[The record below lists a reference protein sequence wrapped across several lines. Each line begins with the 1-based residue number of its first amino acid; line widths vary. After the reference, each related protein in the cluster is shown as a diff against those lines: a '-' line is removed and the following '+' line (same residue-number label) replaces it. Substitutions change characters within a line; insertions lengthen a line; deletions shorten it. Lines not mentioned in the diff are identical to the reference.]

1 MNKLVLSEYLY
12 ESLKKESFMKYAD
25 RLDRLG
31 TETAFAVAATAA
43 EWVAKGNEVFPFHL
57 GDLNLATPENISSA
71 MQRAVS
77 EGKTGYC
84 PNAGIAPLRA
94 ALAQS
99 LGRQRNVSFT
109 PENIAVQPGGK
120 PVIGK
125 FLRSVMNPGDEVLY
139 PNPGFPIYESQ
150 IEFNDGVAVAYRYT
164 DTPNGFQID
173 LDYLESKITPQTKA
187 LIINDQQNP
196 LAAEMTDA
204 ERQALADLANS
215 YNLWVL
221 SDEAYFDIRYDGE
234 SKSIV
239 SLSGMQDRT
248 VILYTF
254 SKKFAMTGW
263 RLGAAIGPKE
273 IVDRISRLNTNEESC
288 TAQFV
293 QWAGVEAIN
302 GDQSG
307 AHELIR
313 VLRTRRDATIAGIQA
328 ISGMR
333 VHTPNSAFYVFPE
346 VSETMARTGHDDL
359 AKFASDALHNS
370 GMSFCTRRHFG
381 RPSADEKGNYIRLA
395 YSGIDNSQIDKGLS
409 RLAEWVNSK

>member
-1 MNKLVLSEYLY
+1 MKL
-12 ESLKKESFMKYAD
+12 AD
-25 RLDRLG
+25 RLNRLG

-43 EWVAKGNEVFPFHL
+43 DWVSKGNEVFPFHL
-57 GDLNLATPENISSA
+57 GDLNLATPENISAA
-71 MQRAVS
+71 MQRAVV

-84 PNAGIAPLRA
+84 PNAGIAPLRV
-94 ALAQS
+94 ALAES
-99 LGRQRNVSFT
+99 LGRQRNVTFA

-150 IEFNDGVAVAYRYT
+150 IEFNDGVAVPYRYL
-164 DTPNGFQID
+164 DTENGFQID
-173 LDYLESKITPQTKA
+173 LDYLASKINSKTKA
-187 LIINDQQNP
+187 LILNDQQHP

-204 ERQALADLANS
+204 ERQALADLAIKH
-215 YNLWVL
+215 NLWVL

-239 SLSGMQDRT
+239 SLPGMLERT

-263 RLGAAIGPKE
+263 RLGAAIGPKDL
-273 IVDRISRLNTNEESC
+273 VDRISKLNTNEESC

-293 QWAGVEAIN
+293 QWAGVEAIT

-307 AHELIR
+307 ANELVR
-313 VLRTRRDATIAGIQA
+313 VLKTRRDATIAGIQTV
-328 ISGMR
+328 SGMR

-346 VSETMARTGHDDL
+346 VTATMARTGHDDV
-359 AKFASDALHNS
+359 AKFATDALHNS
-370 GMSFCTRRHFG
+370 GMSFCTRKHFG
-381 RPSADEKGNYIRLA
+381 RPAENETGNYIRLA
-395 YSGIDNSQIDKGLS
+395 YSGINNPQIDKGLA

>member
-1 MNKLVLSEYLY
+1 MKL
-12 ESLKKESFMKYAD
+12 AD
-25 RLDRLG
+25 RLNRLG

-43 EWVAKGNEVFPFHL
+43 DWVSKGNEVFPFHL
-57 GDLNLATPENISSA
+57 GDLNLATPENISAA
-71 MQRAVS
+71 MQRAVI

-94 ALAQS
+94 ALAES
-99 LGRQRNVSFT
+99 LGRQRNVTFL

-150 IEFNDGVAVAYRYT
+150 IEFNDGVAVPYRYL
-164 DTPNGFQID
+164 DTENGFQID
-173 LDYLESKITPQTKA
+173 LDYLASKITSKTKA
-187 LIINDQQNP
+187 LILNDQQNP
-196 LAAEMTDA
+196 LAAEMTDT
-204 ERQALADLANS
+204 ERQALADLAIKH
-215 YNLWVL
+215 NLWVL
-221 SDEAYFDIRYDGE
+221 SDEAYYDIRYAGE

-239 SLSGMQDRT
+239 SLPGMLERT

-263 RLGAAIGPKE
+263 RLGAAIGPKDL
-273 IVDRISRLNTNEESC
+273 VDRISKLNTNEESC

-293 QWAGVEAIN
+293 QWAGVEAIT

-307 AHELIR
+307 ANELVR
-313 VLRTRRDATIAGIQA
+313 VLKTRRDATIAGIQTVT
-328 ISGMR
+328 GMR

-346 VSETMARTGHDDL
+346 VTQTMARTGHDDV
-359 AKFASDALHNS
+359 AKFAADALHNS
-370 GMSFCTRRHFG
+370 GMSFCTRKHFG
-381 RPSADEKGNYIRLA
+381 RPADNEKGNYIRLA
-395 YSGIDNSQIDKGLS
+395 YSGINNPQIDKGLS

>member
-1 MNKLVLSEYLY
+1 VFNVYKYCLKNFGGFVKL
-12 ESLKKESFMKYAD
+12 AD
-25 RLDRLG
+25 RLGRLG

-43 EWVAKGNEVFPFHL
+43 DWVSKGNEVFPFHL
-57 GDLNLATPENISSA
+57 GDLNLATPENISTA
-71 MQRAVS
+71 MQRAVV

-84 PNAGIAPLRA
+84 PNAGIAPLRL
-94 ALAQS
+94 ALADS
-99 LGRQRNVSFT
+99 LGRQRNVSFA

-150 IEFNDGVAVAYRYT
+150 IEFNDGVAVPYRYL
-164 DTPNGFQID
+164 DTENGFQID
-173 LDYLESKITPQTKA
+173 LDYLTSKINSKTKA
-187 LIINDQQNP
+187 LILNDQQNP
-196 LAAEMTDA
+196 LAAEMTDS
-204 ERQALADLANS
+204 ERQALADLAIKH
-215 YNLWVL
+215 NLWVL
-221 SDEAYFDIRYDGE
+221 SDEAYFDIRYAGE

-239 SLSGMQDRT
+239 SLPGMLERT

-263 RLGAAIGPKE
+263 RLGAAIGPKDL
-273 IVDRISRLNTNEESC
+273 VDRISKLNTNEESC

-293 QWAGVEAIN
+293 QWAGVEAIT

-307 AHELIR
+307 ANELVR
-313 VLRTRRDATIAGIQA
+313 VLKTRRDATIAGIQTV
-328 ISGMR
+328 SGMR

-346 VSETMARTGHDDL
+346 VTETMARTGHDDV
-359 AKFASDALHNS
+359 AKFATDALHNS
-370 GMSFCTRRHFG
+370 GMSFCTRKHFG
-381 RPSADEKGNYIRLA
+381 RPAENETGNYIRLA
-395 YSGIDNSQIDKGLS
+395 YSGINNPQIDKGLA

>member
-1 MNKLVLSEYLY
+1 MKL
-12 ESLKKESFMKYAD
+12 AD
-25 RLDRLG
+25 RLNRLG

-43 EWVAKGNEVFPFHL
+43 DWVSKGNEVFPFHL
-57 GDLNLATPENISSA
+57 GDLNLSTPENISAA
-71 MQRAVS
+71 MQRAVV

-94 ALAQS
+94 ALAES
-99 LGRQRNVSFT
+99 LGLQRNVTFL
-109 PENIAVQPGGK
+109 PENVAVQPGGK

-150 IEFNDGVAVAYRYT
+150 IEFNDGVAVPYRYL
-164 DTPNGFQID
+164 DTENGFQID
-173 LDYLESKITPQTKA
+173 LDYLASKINSKTKA
-187 LIINDQQNP
+187 LILNDQQNP

-204 ERQALADLANS
+204 ERQALADLAIKH
-215 YNLWVL
+215 NLWVL
-221 SDEAYFDIRYDGE
+221 SDEAYFDIRYAGE

-239 SLSGMQDRT
+239 SLPGMLERT

-263 RLGAAIGPKE
+263 RLGAAIGPRDL
-273 IVDRISRLNTNEESC
+273 VDRISKLNTNEESC

-293 QWAGVEAIN
+293 QWAGVEAIT

-307 AHELIR
+307 AKELVR
-313 VLRTRRDATIAGIQA
+313 VLKTRRDATIAGIQTVT
-328 ISGMR
+328 GMR

-346 VSETMARTGHDDL
+346 VTQTMARTGHDDV
-359 AKFASDALHNS
+359 AKFATDALHNS
-370 GMSFCTRRHFG
+370 GMSFCTRKHFG
-381 RPSADEKGNYIRLA
+381 RPADNEKGNYIRLA
-395 YSGIDNSQIDKGLS
+395 YSGINNPQIDKGLA

>member
-1 MNKLVLSEYLY
+1 MKL
-12 ESLKKESFMKYAD
+12 AD
-25 RLDRLG
+25 RLNRLG

-43 EWVAKGNEVFPFHL
+43 DWVSEGNEVFPFHL
-57 GDLNLATPENISSA
+57 GDLNLATPENISAA
-71 MQRAVS
+71 MQRAVV

-94 ALAQS
+94 ALAES
-99 LGRQRNVSFT
+99 LGQQRNVSFL

-150 IEFNDGVAVAYRYT
+150 IEFNDGVAVPYRYL
-164 DTPNGFQID
+164 DTENGFQID
-173 LDYLESKITPQTKA
+173 LDYLASKISSKTKA
-187 LIINDQQNP
+187 LILNDQQNP
-196 LAAEMTDA
+196 LAAEMTDT
-204 ERQALADLANS
+204 ERQALADLAMKH
-215 YNLWVL
+215 NLWVL
-221 SDEAYFDIRYDGE
+221 SDEAYFDIRYAGE

-239 SLSGMQDRT
+239 SLPGMLERT

-273 IVDRISRLNTNEESC
+273 LVDRISKLNTNEESC

-293 QWAGVEAIN
+293 QWAGVEAIT

-307 AHELIR
+307 ANELVR
-313 VLRTRRDATIAGIQA
+313 VLKTRRDATIAGIQTVT
-328 ISGMR
+328 GMR

-346 VSETMARTGHDDL
+346 VTQTMARTGHDDV
-359 AKFASDALHNS
+359 AKFAIDALHNS
-370 GMSFCTRRHFG
+370 GMSFCTRKHFG
-381 RPSADEKGNYIRLA
+381 RPADDEKGNYIRLA
-395 YSGIDNSQIDKGLS
+395 YSGINNPQIDKGLS

>member
-1 MNKLVLSEYLY
+1 MKL
-12 ESLKKESFMKYAD
+12 AD

-43 EWVAKGNEVFPFHL
+43 DWVSKGNEVFPFHL
-57 GDLNLATPENISSA
+57 GDLNLATPENISTA
-71 MQRAVS
+71 MQRAVV

-84 PNAGIAPLRA
+84 PNAGIAPLRL
-94 ALAQS
+94 ALADS
-99 LGRQRNVSFT
+99 LGRQRNVSFA

-125 FLRSVMNPGDEVLY
+125 YLRSVMNPGDEILY

-150 IEFNDGVAVAYRYT
+150 IEFNDGVAVPYRYL
-164 DTPNGFQID
+164 DTENGFQID
-173 LDYLESKITPQTKA
+173 LDYLASKINSKTKA
-187 LIINDQQNP
+187 LILNDQQNP
-196 LAAEMTDA
+196 LAAEMTDS
-204 ERQALADLANS
+204 ERQALADLAIKH
-215 YNLWVL
+215 NLWVL
-221 SDEAYFDIRYDGE
+221 SDEAYFDIRYAGE

-239 SLSGMQDRT
+239 SLPGMLERT

-263 RLGAAIGPKE
+263 RLGAAIGPKDL
-273 IVDRISRLNTNEESC
+273 VDRISKLNTNEESC

-293 QWAGVEAIN
+293 QWAGVEAIT

-307 AHELIR
+307 ANELVR
-313 VLRTRRDATIAGIQA
+313 VLKTRRDATIAGIQTV
-328 ISGMR
+328 SGMR

-346 VSETMARTGHDDL
+346 VTETMARTGHDDV
-359 AKFASDALHNS
+359 AKFATDALHNS
-370 GMSFCTRRHFG
+370 GMSFCTRKHFG
-381 RPSADEKGNYIRLA
+381 RPAENETGNYIRLA
-395 YSGIDNSQIDKGLS
+395 YSGINNPQIDKGLA

>member
-1 MNKLVLSEYLY
+1 MKL
-12 ESLKKESFMKYAD
+12 AD
-25 RLDRLG
+25 RLNRLG

-43 EWVAKGNEVFPFHL
+43 DWVSKGNEVFPFHL
-57 GDLNLATPENISSA
+57 GDLNLSTPENISAA
-71 MQRAVS
+71 MQRAVV

-94 ALAQS
+94 ALAES
-99 LGRQRNVSFT
+99 LGLQRNVTFL
-109 PENIAVQPGGK
+109 PENVAVQPGGK

-150 IEFNDGVAVAYRYT
+150 IEFNDGVAVPYRYL
-164 DTPNGFQID
+164 DTENGFQID
-173 LDYLESKITPQTKA
+173 LDYLASKINSKTKA
-187 LIINDQQNP
+187 LILNDQQNP

-204 ERQALADLANS
+204 ERQALADLAIKH
-215 YNLWVL
+215 NLWVL
-221 SDEAYFDIRYDGE
+221 SDEAYFDIRYAGE

-239 SLSGMQDRT
+239 SLPGMLERT

-263 RLGAAIGPKE
+263 RLGAAIGPRDL
-273 IVDRISRLNTNEESC
+273 VDRISKLNTNEESC

-293 QWAGVEAIN
+293 QWAGVEAIT

-307 AHELIR
+307 ANELVR
-313 VLRTRRDATIAGIQA
+313 VLKTRRDATIAGIQT

-346 VSETMARTGHDDL
+346 VTQTMARTGHDDV
-359 AKFASDALHNS
+359 AKFATDALHNS
-370 GMSFCTRRHFG
+370 GMSFCTRKHFG
-381 RPSADEKGNYIRLA
+381 RPADNEKGNYIRLA
-395 YSGIDNSQIDKGLS
+395 YSGINNPQIDKGLA
-409 RLAEWVNSK
+409 RLSEWVNSK

>member
-1 MNKLVLSEYLY
+1 MKL
-12 ESLKKESFMKYAD
+12 AD
-25 RLDRLG
+25 RLNRLG

-43 EWVAKGNEVFPFHL
+43 DWVSKGNEVFPFHL
-57 GDLNLATPENISSA
+57 GDINLATPENISAA
-71 MQRAVS
+71 MHRAVV

-94 ALAQS
+94 ALAES
-99 LGRQRNVSFT
+99 LGRQRNVSFA

-150 IEFNDGVAVAYRYT
+150 IEFNDGLAVPYRYL
-164 DTPNGFQID
+164 DTENGFQID
-173 LDYLESKITPQTKA
+173 LDYLESKITSKTKA
-187 LIINDQQNP
+187 LILNDQQNP
-196 LAAEMTDA
+196 LAAEMTDT
-204 ERQALADLANS
+204 ERQALADLAIKH
-215 YNLWVL
+215 NLWVL
-221 SDEAYFDIRYDGE
+221 SDEAYFDIRYAGE

-239 SLSGMQDRT
+239 SLPGMLERT

-263 RLGAAIGPKE
+263 RLGAAIGPKDL
-273 IVDRISRLNTNEESC
+273 VDRISKLNTNEESC

-293 QWAGVEAIN
+293 QWAGVEAIT

-307 AHELIR
+307 ADELVR
-313 VLRTRRDATIAGIQA
+313 VLKTRRDATIAGISTVA
-328 ISGMR
+328 GMR

-346 VSETMARTGHDDL
+346 VSETMARTGHSDV
-359 AKFASDALHNS
+359 AKFATDALHNS
-370 GMSFCTRRHFG
+370 GMSFCTRKHFG
-381 RPSADEKGNYIRLA
+381 RPADDEKGNYIRLA
-395 YSGIDNSQIDKGLS
+395 YSGINNPQIDKGLA
-409 RLAEWVNSK
+409 RLADWVNSK

>member
-1 MNKLVLSEYLY
+1 MKL
-12 ESLKKESFMKYAD
+12 AD
-25 RLDRLG
+25 RLNRLG

-43 EWVAKGNEVFPFHL
+43 DWVSKGNEVFPFHL
-57 GDLNLATPENISSA
+57 GDLNLATPENISAA
-71 MQRAVS
+71 MQRAVV

-84 PNAGIAPLRA
+84 PNAGIAPLRV
-94 ALAQS
+94 ALAES
-99 LGRQRNVSFT
+99 LGRQRNVTFA

-150 IEFNDGVAVAYRYT
+150 IEFNDGFAVPYRYL
-164 DTPNGFQID
+164 DTENGFQID
-173 LDYLESKITPQTKA
+173 LDYLASKINSKTKA
-187 LIINDQQNP
+187 LILNDQQNP

-204 ERQALADLANS
+204 ERQALADLAIKH
-215 YNLWVL
+215 NLWVL

-239 SLSGMQDRT
+239 SLPGMLERT

-263 RLGAAIGPKE
+263 RLGAAIGPKDL
-273 IVDRISRLNTNEESC
+273 VDRISKLNTNEESC

-293 QWAGVEAIN
+293 QWAGVEAIT

-307 AHELIR
+307 ANELVR
-313 VLRTRRDATIAGIQA
+313 VLKTRRDATIAGIQTV
-328 ISGMR
+328 SGMR

-346 VSETMARTGHDDL
+346 VTATMARTGHDDV
-359 AKFASDALHNS
+359 AKFATDALHNS
-370 GMSFCTRRHFG
+370 GMSFCTRKHFG
-381 RPSADEKGNYIRLA
+381 RPAENETGNYIRLA
-395 YSGIDNSQIDKGLS
+395 YSGINNPQIDKGLA

>member
-1 MNKLVLSEYLY
+1 MKL
-12 ESLKKESFMKYAD
+12 AD
-25 RLDRLG
+25 RLNRLG

-43 EWVAKGNEVFPFHL
+43 DWVSKGNEVFPFHL
-57 GDLNLATPENISSA
+57 GDLNLATPENISAA
-71 MQRAVS
+71 MQRAVV

-84 PNAGIAPLRA
+84 PNAGIAPLRV
-94 ALAQS
+94 ALAES
-99 LGRQRNVSFT
+99 LGRQRNVTFA

-150 IEFNDGVAVAYRYT
+150 IEFNDGVAVPYRYLDT
-164 DTPNGFQID
+164 DNGFQID
-173 LDYLESKITPQTKA
+173 LEYLASKINSKTKA
-187 LIINDQQNP
+187 LILNDQQNP

-204 ERQALADLANS
+204 ERQALADLAIKH
-215 YNLWVL
+215 NLWVL
-221 SDEAYFDIRYDGE
+221 SDEAYFDIRYAGE

-239 SLSGMQDRT
+239 SLPGMLERT

-263 RLGAAIGPKE
+263 RLGAAIGPSDL
-273 IVDRISRLNTNEESC
+273 VDRISKLNTNEESC

-293 QWAGVEAIN
+293 QWAGVEAIT

-307 AHELIR
+307 ANELVR
-313 VLRTRRDATIAGIQA
+313 VLKTRRDATIAGIQTV
-328 ISGMR
+328 SGMR

-346 VSETMARTGHDDL
+346 VTATMARTGHDDV
-359 AKFASDALHNS
+359 AKFATDALHNS
-370 GMSFCTRRHFG
+370 GMSFCTRKHFG
-381 RPSADEKGNYIRLA
+381 RPAENETGNYIRLA
-395 YSGIDNSQIDKGLS
+395 YSGINNPQIDKGLA

>member
-1 MNKLVLSEYLY
+1 MKL
-12 ESLKKESFMKYAD
+12 AD
-25 RLDRLG
+25 RLNRLG

-43 EWVAKGNEVFPFHL
+43 DWVSKGNEVFPFHL
-57 GDLNLATPENISSA
+57 GDLNLATPENISAA
-71 MQRAVS
+71 MQRAVV

-84 PNAGIAPLRA
+84 PNAGIAPLRV
-94 ALAQS
+94 ALAES
-99 LGRQRNVSFT
+99 LGRQRNVTFA

-150 IEFNDGVAVAYRYT
+150 IEFNDGVAVPYRYLDT
-164 DTPNGFQID
+164 DNGFQID
-173 LDYLESKITPQTKA
+173 LEYLASKINSKTKA
-187 LIINDQQNP
+187 LILNDQQNP

-204 ERQALADLANS
+204 ERQALADLAIKH
-215 YNLWVL
+215 NLWVL
-221 SDEAYFDIRYDGE
+221 SDEAYFDIRYAGE

-239 SLSGMQDRT
+239 SLPGMLERT

-263 RLGAAIGPKE
+263 RLGAAIGPSDL
-273 IVDRISRLNTNEESC
+273 VDRISKLNTNEESC

-293 QWAGVEAIN
+293 QWAGVEAIT

-307 AHELIR
+307 ANELVR
-313 VLRTRRDATIAGIQA
+313 VLKTRRDATIAGIQT

-346 VSETMARTGHDDL
+346 VTATMARTGHDDV
-359 AKFASDALHNS
+359 AKFATDALHNS
-370 GMSFCTRRHFG
+370 GMSFCTRKHFG
-381 RPSADEKGNYIRLA
+381 RPAENETGNYIRLA
-395 YSGIDNSQIDKGLS
+395 YSGINNPQIDKGLA

>member
-1 MNKLVLSEYLY
+1 MKL
-12 ESLKKESFMKYAD
+12 AD
-25 RLDRLG
+25 RLNRLG

-43 EWVAKGNEVFPFHL
+43 DWVSKGNEVFPFHL
-57 GDLNLATPENISSA
+57 GDLNLATPENISAA
-71 MQRAVS
+71 MQRAVV

-84 PNAGIAPLRA
+84 PNAGIAPLRV
-94 ALAQS
+94 ALAES
-99 LGRQRNVSFT
+99 LGRQRNVTFA

-150 IEFNDGVAVAYRYT
+150 IEFNDGFAVPYRYL
-164 DTPNGFQID
+164 DTENGFQID
-173 LDYLESKITPQTKA
+173 LDYLASKINSKTKA
-187 LIINDQQNP
+187 LILNDQQNP

-204 ERQALADLANS
+204 ERQALADLAIKH
-215 YNLWVL
+215 NLWVL

-239 SLSGMQDRT
+239 SLPGMLERT

-263 RLGAAIGPKE
+263 RLGAAIGPKDL
-273 IVDRISRLNTNEESC
+273 VDRISKLNTNEESC

-293 QWAGVEAIN
+293 QWAGVEAIT

-307 AHELIR
+307 ANELVR
-313 VLRTRRDATIAGIQA
+313 VLKTRRDATIAGIQT

-346 VSETMARTGHDDL
+346 VTATMARTGHDDV
-359 AKFASDALHNS
+359 AKFATDALHNS
-370 GMSFCTRRHFG
+370 GMSFCTRKHFG
-381 RPSADEKGNYIRLA
+381 RPAENETGNYIRLA
-395 YSGIDNSQIDKGLS
+395 YSGINNPQIDKGLA

>member
-1 MNKLVLSEYLY
+1 
-12 ESLKKESFMKYAD
+12 MKFAD
-25 RLDRLG
+25 RLNRLG

-43 EWVAKGNEVFPFHL
+43 DWVSKGNEVFPFHL
-57 GDLNLATPENISSA
+57 GDLNLSTPENISAA
-71 MQRAVS
+71 MQRAVV

-94 ALAQS
+94 ALAES
-99 LGRQRNVSFT
+99 LGLQRNVSFL
-109 PENIAVQPGGK
+109 PENVAVQPGGK

-150 IEFNDGVAVAYRYT
+150 IEFNDGVAVPYRYL
-164 DTPNGFQID
+164 DTENGFQID
-173 LDYLESKITPQTKA
+173 LDYLASKINSKTKA
-187 LIINDQQNP
+187 LILNDQQNP

-204 ERQALADLANS
+204 ERQALADLAIKH
-215 YNLWVL
+215 NLWVL
-221 SDEAYFDIRYDGE
+221 SDEAYFDIRYAGE

-239 SLSGMQDRT
+239 SLPGMLERT

-263 RLGAAIGPKE
+263 RLGAAIGPRDL
-273 IVDRISRLNTNEESC
+273 VDRISKLNTNEESC

-293 QWAGVEAIN
+293 QWAGVEAIT

-307 AHELIR
+307 ANELVR
-313 VLRTRRDATIAGIQA
+313 VLKTRRDATIAGIQTVT
-328 ISGMR
+328 GMR

-346 VSETMARTGHDDL
+346 VTQTMARTGHDDV
-359 AKFASDALHNS
+359 AKFATDALHNS
-370 GMSFCTRRHFG
+370 GMSFCTRKHFG
-381 RPSADEKGNYIRLA
+381 RPADNEKGNYIRLA
-395 YSGIDNSQIDKGLS
+395 YSGINNPQIDKGLA

>member
-1 MNKLVLSEYLY
+1 MKL
-12 ESLKKESFMKYAD
+12 AD
-25 RLDRLG
+25 RLNRLG

-43 EWVAKGNEVFPFHL
+43 DWVSKGNEVFPFHL
-57 GDLNLATPENISSA
+57 GDLNLATPENISAA
-71 MQRAVS
+71 MQRAVV

-94 ALAQS
+94 ALAES
-99 LGRQRNVSFT
+99 LGQQRNVSFL

-150 IEFNDGVAVAYRYT
+150 IEFNDGVAVPYRYL
-164 DTPNGFQID
+164 DTENGFQID
-173 LDYLESKITPQTKA
+173 LDYLASKISSKTKA
-187 LIINDQQNP
+187 LILNDQQNP

-204 ERQALADLANS
+204 ERQALADLAMKH
-215 YNLWVL
+215 NLWVL
-221 SDEAYFDIRYDGE
+221 SDEAYFDIRYAGE

-239 SLSGMQDRT
+239 SLPGMLERT

-273 IVDRISRLNTNEESC
+273 LVDRISKLNTNEESC

-293 QWAGVEAIN
+293 QWAGVEAIT

-307 AHELIR
+307 ANELVR
-313 VLRTRRDATIAGIQA
+313 VLKTRRDATIAGIQTVT
-328 ISGMR
+328 GMR

-346 VSETMARTGHDDL
+346 VTQTMARTGHDDV
-359 AKFASDALHNS
+359 AKFAIDALHNS
-370 GMSFCTRRHFG
+370 GMSFCTRKHFG
-381 RPSADEKGNYIRLA
+381 RPADDEKGNYIRLA
-395 YSGIDNSQIDKGLS
+395 YSGINNPQIDKGLS

>member
-1 MNKLVLSEYLY
+1 LKNFGGIVKL
-12 ESLKKESFMKYAD
+12 AD

-43 EWVAKGNEVFPFHL
+43 DWVSKGNEVFPFHL
-57 GDLNLATPENISSA
+57 GDLNLATPENISTA
-71 MQRAVS
+71 MQRAVV

-84 PNAGIAPLRA
+84 PNAGITPLRL
-94 ALAQS
+94 ALADS
-99 LGRQRNVSFT
+99 LGRQRNVSFA

-150 IEFNDGVAVAYRYT
+150 IEFNDGVAVPYRYL
-164 DTPNGFQID
+164 DTENGFQID
-173 LDYLESKITPQTKA
+173 LDYLTSKINSKTKA
-187 LIINDQQNP
+187 LILNDQQNP
-196 LAAEMTDA
+196 LAAEMTDS
-204 ERQALADLANS
+204 ERQALADLAIKH
-215 YNLWVL
+215 NLWVL
-221 SDEAYFDIRYDGE
+221 SDEAYFDIRYAGE

-239 SLSGMQDRT
+239 SLPGMLERT

-263 RLGAAIGPKE
+263 RLGAAIGPKDL
-273 IVDRISRLNTNEESC
+273 VDRISKLNTNEESC

-293 QWAGVEAIN
+293 QWAGVEAIT

-307 AHELIR
+307 ANELVR
-313 VLRTRRDATIAGIQA
+313 VLKTRRDATIAGIQTV
-328 ISGMR
+328 SGMR

-346 VSETMARTGHDDL
+346 VTETMARTGHDDV
-359 AKFASDALHNS
+359 AKFATDALHNS
-370 GMSFCTRRHFG
+370 GMSFCTRKHFG
-381 RPSADEKGNYIRLA
+381 RPAENETGNYIRLA
-395 YSGIDNSQIDKGLS
+395 YSGINNPQIDKGLA

>member
-1 MNKLVLSEYLY
+1 MKL
-12 ESLKKESFMKYAD
+12 AD
-25 RLDRLG
+25 RLNRLG

-43 EWVAKGNEVFPFHL
+43 DWVSKGNEVFPFHL
-57 GDLNLATPENISSA
+57 GDLNLATPENISAA
-71 MQRAVS
+71 MQRAVI

-84 PNAGIAPLRA
+84 PNAGIAPLRV
-94 ALAQS
+94 ALAES
-99 LGRQRNVSFT
+99 LGRQRNVTFL

-150 IEFNDGVAVAYRYT
+150 IEFNDGVAVPYRYL
-164 DTPNGFQID
+164 DTENGFQID
-173 LDYLESKITPQTKA
+173 LDYLASKITSKTKA
-187 LIINDQQNP
+187 LILNDQQNP
-196 LAAEMTDA
+196 LAAEMTDT
-204 ERQALADLANS
+204 ERQALADLAIKH
-215 YNLWVL
+215 NLWVL
-221 SDEAYFDIRYDGE
+221 SDEAYYDIRYAGE

-239 SLSGMQDRT
+239 SLPGMLERT

-263 RLGAAIGPKE
+263 RLGAAIGPKDL
-273 IVDRISRLNTNEESC
+273 VDRISKLNTNEESC

-293 QWAGVEAIN
+293 QWAGVEAIT

-307 AHELIR
+307 ANELVR
-313 VLRTRRDATIAGIQA
+313 VLKTRRDATIAGIQTVT
-328 ISGMR
+328 GMR

-346 VSETMARTGHDDL
+346 VTQTMARTGHDDV
-359 AKFASDALHNS
+359 AKFATDALHNS
-370 GMSFCTRRHFG
+370 GMSFCTRKHFG
-381 RPSADEKGNYIRLA
+381 RPADNEKGNYIRLA
-395 YSGIDNSQIDKGLS
+395 YSGINNPQIDKGLS

>member
-1 MNKLVLSEYLY
+1 MKL
-12 ESLKKESFMKYAD
+12 AD
-25 RLDRLG
+25 RLNRLG

-43 EWVAKGNEVFPFHL
+43 DWVSKGNEVFPFHL
-57 GDLNLATPENISSA
+57 GDLNLATPENISAA
-71 MQRAVS
+71 MQRAVV

-94 ALAQS
+94 ALAES
-99 LGRQRNVSFT
+99 LGQQRNVSFL

-150 IEFNDGVAVAYRYT
+150 IEFNDGVAVPYRYL
-164 DTPNGFQID
+164 DTENGFQID
-173 LDYLESKITPQTKA
+173 LDYLASKISSKTKA
-187 LIINDQQNP
+187 LILNDQQNP
-196 LAAEMTDA
+196 LAAEMTDT
-204 ERQALADLANS
+204 ERQALADLAMKH
-215 YNLWVL
+215 NLWVL
-221 SDEAYFDIRYDGE
+221 SDEAYFDIRYAGE

-239 SLSGMQDRT
+239 SLPGMLERT

-263 RLGAAIGPKE
+263 RLGAAIGPKDL
-273 IVDRISRLNTNEESC
+273 VDRISKLNTNEESC

-293 QWAGVEAIN
+293 QWAGVEAIT

-307 AHELIR
+307 ANELVR
-313 VLRTRRDATIAGIQA
+313 VLKTRRDATIAGIQTVT
-328 ISGMR
+328 GMR

-346 VSETMARTGHDDL
+346 VTQTMARTGHDDV
-359 AKFASDALHNS
+359 AKFATDALHNS
-370 GMSFCTRRHFG
+370 GMSFCTRKHFG
-381 RPSADEKGNYIRLA
+381 RPADDEKGNYIRLA
-395 YSGIDNSQIDKGLS
+395 YSGINNPQIDKGLS

>member
-1 MNKLVLSEYLY
+1 MKL
-12 ESLKKESFMKYAD
+12 AD
-25 RLDRLG
+25 RLNRLG

-43 EWVAKGNEVFPFHL
+43 DWVSKGNEVFPFHL
-57 GDLNLATPENISSA
+57 GDLNLATPENISAA
-71 MQRAVS
+71 MQRAVV

-84 PNAGIAPLRA
+84 PNAGIAPLRV
-94 ALAQS
+94 ALAES
-99 LGRQRNVSFT
+99 LGRQRNVTFA

-150 IEFNDGVAVAYRYT
+150 IEFNDGVAVPYRYLDT
-164 DTPNGFQID
+164 DNGFQID
-173 LDYLESKITPQTKA
+173 LEYLASKINSKTKA
-187 LIINDQQNP
+187 LILNDQQNP

-204 ERQALADLANS
+204 ERQALADLAIKH
-215 YNLWVL
+215 NLWVL

-239 SLSGMQDRT
+239 SLPGMLERT

-263 RLGAAIGPKE
+263 RLGAAIGPKDL
-273 IVDRISRLNTNEESC
+273 VDRISKLNTNEESC

-293 QWAGVEAIN
+293 QWAGVEAIT

-307 AHELIR
+307 ANELVR
-313 VLRTRRDATIAGIQA
+313 VLKTRRDATIAGIQT

-346 VSETMARTGHDDL
+346 VTATMARTGHDDV
-359 AKFASDALHNS
+359 AKFATDALHNS
-370 GMSFCTRRHFG
+370 GMSFCTRKHFG
-381 RPSADEKGNYIRLA
+381 RPAENETGNYIRLA
-395 YSGIDNSQIDKGLS
+395 YSGINNPQIDKGLA

>member
-1 MNKLVLSEYLY
+1 MKL
-12 ESLKKESFMKYAD
+12 AD
-25 RLDRLG
+25 RLNRLG

-43 EWVAKGNEVFPFHL
+43 DWVSKGNEVFPFHL
-57 GDLNLATPENISSA
+57 GDLNLATPENISAA
-71 MQRAVS
+71 MQRAVV

-84 PNAGIAPLRA
+84 PNAGIAPLRV
-94 ALAQS
+94 ALAES
-99 LGRQRNVSFT
+99 LGRQRNVTFA

-150 IEFNDGVAVAYRYT
+150 IEFNDGVAVPYRYL
-164 DTPNGFQID
+164 DTENGFQID
-173 LDYLESKITPQTKA
+173 LEYLASKIDSKTKA
-187 LIINDQQNP
+187 LILNDQQNP

-204 ERQALADLANS
+204 ERQALADLAIKH
-215 YNLWVL
+215 NLWVL
-221 SDEAYFDIRYDGE
+221 SDEAYFDIRYAGE

-239 SLSGMQDRT
+239 SLPGMLERT

-263 RLGAAIGPKE
+263 RLGAAIGPSDL
-273 IVDRISRLNTNEESC
+273 VDRISKLNTNEESC

-293 QWAGVEAIN
+293 QWAGVEAIT

-307 AHELIR
+307 ANELVR
-313 VLRTRRDATIAGIQA
+313 VLKTRRDATIAGIQT

-346 VSETMARTGHDDL
+346 VTATMARTGHDDV
-359 AKFASDALHNS
+359 AKFATDALHNS
-370 GMSFCTRRHFG
+370 GMSFCTRKHFG
-381 RPSADEKGNYIRLA
+381 RPAENETGNYIRLA
-395 YSGIDNSQIDKGLS
+395 YSGINNPQIDKGLA

>member
-1 MNKLVLSEYLY
+1 MKL
-12 ESLKKESFMKYAD
+12 AD
-25 RLDRLG
+25 RLNRLG

-43 EWVAKGNEVFPFHL
+43 DWVSKGNEVFPFHL
-57 GDLNLATPENISSA
+57 GDLNLSTPENISAA
-71 MQRAVS
+71 MQRAVV

-94 ALAQS
+94 ALAES
-99 LGRQRNVSFT
+99 LGLQRNVSFL
-109 PENIAVQPGGK
+109 PENVAVQPGGK

-150 IEFNDGVAVAYRYT
+150 IEFNDGVAVPYRYL
-164 DTPNGFQID
+164 DTENGFQID
-173 LDYLESKITPQTKA
+173 LDYLASKINSKTKA
-187 LIINDQQNP
+187 LILNDQQNP

-204 ERQALADLANS
+204 ERQALADLAIKH
-215 YNLWVL
+215 NLWVL
-221 SDEAYFDIRYDGE
+221 SDEAYFDIRYAGE

-239 SLSGMQDRT
+239 SLPGMLERT

-263 RLGAAIGPKE
+263 RLGAAIGPRDL
-273 IVDRISRLNTNEESC
+273 VDRISKLNTNEESC

-293 QWAGVEAIN
+293 QWAGVEAIT

-307 AHELIR
+307 ANELVR
-313 VLRTRRDATIAGIQA
+313 VLKTRRDATIAGIQT

-346 VSETMARTGHDDL
+346 VTQTMARTGHDDV
-359 AKFASDALHNS
+359 AKFATDALHNS
-370 GMSFCTRRHFG
+370 GMSFCTRKHFG
-381 RPSADEKGNYIRLA
+381 RPADNEKGNYIRLA
-395 YSGIDNSQIDKGLS
+395 YSGINNPQIDKGLA
-409 RLAEWVNSK
+409 RLSEWVNSK

>member
-1 MNKLVLSEYLY
+1 MHREWGKVQL
-12 ESLKKESFMKYAD
+12 AD
-25 RLDRLG
+25 RLNRLG

-43 EWVAKGNEVFPFHL
+43 DWLAKGNEVFPFHL
-57 GDLNLATPENISSA
+57 GDLNLATPANVSAA

-84 PNAGIAPLRA
+84 PNAGIAPLRL
-94 ALAQS
+94 ALAES
-99 LGRQRNVSFT
+99 LGKQRNITFA
-109 PENIAVQPGGK
+109 PENVAVQPGGK

-125 FLRSVMNPGDEVLY
+125 FLRAVMNPGDEVLY

-150 IEFNDGVAVAYRYT
+150 IEFNDGIAVPYRYL
-164 DTPNGFQID
+164 DTPKGFQID
-173 LDYLESKITPQTKA
+173 LDYLKSKITNKTKA
-187 LIINDQQNP
+187 LVLNDQQNP
-196 LAAEMTDA
+196 LAAEMTDE
-204 ERQALADLANS
+204 ERQALADLANKH
-215 YNLWVL
+215 NLWVL
-221 SDEAYFDIRYDGE
+221 SDEAYFDIRYAGE
-234 SKSIV
+234 SKSII
-239 SLSGMQDRT
+239 SLAGMQERT

-273 IVDRISRLNTNEESC
+273 IIDRISKLNTNEESC

-307 AHELIR
+307 ANELSR
-313 VLRTRRDATIAGIQA
+313 VLKTRRDATIAGIG
-328 ISGMR
+328 SVPGMR

-346 VSETMARTGHDDL
+346 VSETMKRTGHKDVAD
-359 AKFASDALHNS
+359 FALDALHNS

-381 RPSADEKGNYIRLA
+381 RPADDETGNYIRLA
-395 YSGIDNSQIDKGLS
+395 YSGINNDKIDKGLA
-409 RLAEWVNSK
+409 RLSEWVSSK

>member
-1 MNKLVLSEYLY
+1 MKL
-12 ESLKKESFMKYAD
+12 AD

-43 EWVAKGNEVFPFHL
+43 DWVSKGNEVFPFHL
-57 GDLNLATPENISSA
+57 GDLNLATPENISTA
-71 MQRAVS
+71 MQRAVV

-84 PNAGIAPLRA
+84 PNAGIAPLRL
-94 ALAQS
+94 ALADS
-99 LGRQRNVSFT
+99 LGRQRNVSFA
-109 PENIAVQPGGK
+109 PENVAVQPGGK

-150 IEFNDGVAVAYRYT
+150 IEFNDGVAVPYRYL
-164 DTPNGFQID
+164 DTENGFQID
-173 LDYLESKITPQTKA
+173 LDYLASKINLKTKA
-187 LIINDQQNP
+187 LILNDQQNP
-196 LAAEMTDA
+196 LAAEMTDS
-204 ERQALADLANS
+204 ERQALADLAIKH
-215 YNLWVL
+215 NLWVL
-221 SDEAYFDIRYDGE
+221 SDEAYFDIRYAGE

-239 SLSGMQDRT
+239 SLPGMLERT

-263 RLGAAIGPKE
+263 RLGAAIGPKDL
-273 IVDRISRLNTNEESC
+273 VDRISKLNTNEESC

-293 QWAGVEAIN
+293 QWAGVEAIT

-307 AHELIR
+307 ANELVR
-313 VLRTRRDATIAGIQA
+313 VLKTRRDATIAGIQTV
-328 ISGMR
+328 SGMR

-346 VSETMARTGHDDL
+346 VTETMARTGHDDV
-359 AKFASDALHNS
+359 AKFATDALHNS
-370 GMSFCTRRHFG
+370 GMSFCTRKHFG
-381 RPSADEKGNYIRLA
+381 RPAENETGNYIRLA
-395 YSGIDNSQIDKGLS
+395 YSGINNPQIDKGLA

>member
-1 MNKLVLSEYLY
+1 MRL
-12 ESLKKESFMKYAD
+12 AD
-25 RLDRLG
+25 RLNRLG

-43 EWVAKGNEVFPFHL
+43 DWTSRGNEVFPFHL
-57 GDLNLATPENISSA
+57 GDLNLATPENISAA
-71 MQRAVS
+71 MQRAVT

-94 ALAQS
+94 ALASS
-99 LGRQRNVSFT
+99 LGEQRNVFFA

-120 PVIGK
+120 PVISK

-150 IEFNDGVAVAYRYT
+150 IEFNDGVAVPYRYL
-164 DTPNGFQID
+164 DTENGFQID
-173 LDYLESKITPQTKA
+173 LDYLSSKISSKTKA

-196 LAAEMTDA
+196 LAAEMTDS
-204 ERQALADLANS
+204 ERQALADLAIKH
-215 YNLWVL
+215 NLWVL
-221 SDEAYFDIRYDGE
+221 ADEAYFDIRYAGE

-239 SLSGMQDRT
+239 SLPGMLERT

-263 RLGAAIGPKE
+263 RLGAAIGPTE
-273 IVDRISRLNTNEESC
+273 IVDRISKLNTNEESC

-293 QWAGVEAIN
+293 QWAGVEAIT

-307 AHELIR
+307 ANELVR
-313 VLRTRRDATIAGIQA
+313 VLKTRRDATIAGIQTV
-328 ISGMR
+328 SGMR

-346 VSETMARTGHDDL
+346 VSETMSRTGHDDV
-359 AKFASDALHNS
+359 AKFASDALQNS
-370 GMSFCTRRHFG
+370 GMSFCTRKHFG
-381 RPSADEKGNYIRLA
+381 RAANDEKGNYIRLA
-395 YSGIDNSQIDKGLS
+395 YSGINNPQIDKGLA
-409 RLAEWVNSK
+409 RLADWVNSK

>member
-1 MNKLVLSEYLY
+1 MKL
-12 ESLKKESFMKYAD
+12 AD
-25 RLDRLG
+25 RLNRLG

-43 EWVAKGNEVFPFHL
+43 DWVSKGNEVFPFHL
-57 GDLNLATPENISSA
+57 GDLNLATPENISAA
-71 MQRAVS
+71 MQRAVV

-84 PNAGIAPLRA
+84 PNAGIAPLRV
-94 ALAQS
+94 ALAES
-99 LGRQRNVSFT
+99 LGRQRNVTFA

-150 IEFNDGVAVAYRYT
+150 IEFNDGVAVPYRYL
-164 DTPNGFQID
+164 DTENGFQID
-173 LDYLESKITPQTKA
+173 LDYLASKINSKTKA
-187 LIINDQQNP
+187 LILNDQQNP

-204 ERQALADLANS
+204 ERQALADLAIKH
-215 YNLWVL
+215 NLWVL

-239 SLSGMQDRT
+239 SLPGMLERT

-263 RLGAAIGPKE
+263 RLGAAIGPKDL
-273 IVDRISRLNTNEESC
+273 VDRISKLNTNEESC

-293 QWAGVEAIN
+293 QWAGVEAIT

-307 AHELIR
+307 ANELVR
-313 VLRTRRDATIAGIQA
+313 VLKTRRDATIAGIQT

-346 VSETMARTGHDDL
+346 VTATMARTGHNDV
-359 AKFASDALHNS
+359 AKFATDALHNS
-370 GMSFCTRRHFG
+370 GMSFCTRKHFG
-381 RPSADEKGNYIRLA
+381 RPAENETGNYIRLA
-395 YSGIDNSQIDKGLS
+395 YSGINNPQIDKGLA

>member
-1 MNKLVLSEYLY
+1 MKL
-12 ESLKKESFMKYAD
+12 AD
-25 RLDRLG
+25 RLNRLG

-43 EWVAKGNEVFPFHL
+43 DWVSKGNEVFPFHL
-57 GDLNLATPENISSA
+57 GDLNLSTPENISAA
-71 MQRAVS
+71 MQRAVV

-94 ALAQS
+94 ALAES
-99 LGRQRNVSFT
+99 LGLQRNVSFL
-109 PENIAVQPGGK
+109 PENVAVQPGGK

-150 IEFNDGVAVAYRYT
+150 IEFNDGVAVPYRYL
-164 DTPNGFQID
+164 DTENGFQID
-173 LDYLESKITPQTKA
+173 LDYLASKINSKTKA
-187 LIINDQQNP
+187 LILNDQQNP

-204 ERQALADLANS
+204 ERQALADLAIKH
-215 YNLWVL
+215 NLWVL
-221 SDEAYFDIRYDGE
+221 SDEAYFDIRYAGE

-239 SLSGMQDRT
+239 SLPGMLERT

-263 RLGAAIGPKE
+263 RLGAAIGPRDL
-273 IVDRISRLNTNEESC
+273 VDRISKLNTNEESC

-293 QWAGVEAIN
+293 QWAGVEAIT

-307 AHELIR
+307 ANALVR
-313 VLRTRRDATIAGIQA
+313 ALKTRRDATIAGIQTVT
-328 ISGMR
+328 GMR

-346 VSETMARTGHDDL
+346 VTQTMARTGHDDV
-359 AKFASDALHNS
+359 AKFATDALHNS
-370 GMSFCTRRHFG
+370 GMSFCTRKHFG
-381 RPSADEKGNYIRLA
+381 RPADNEKGNYIRLA
-395 YSGIDNSQIDKGLS
+395 YSGINNPQIDRGLA

>member
-1 MNKLVLSEYLY
+1 
-12 ESLKKESFMKYAD
+12 MKFAD
-25 RLDRLG
+25 RLNRLG
-31 TETAFAVAATAA
+31 TETAFAVAATAT

-57 GDLNLATPENISSA
+57 GDLNLPTPENISAA
-71 MQRAVS
+71 MHRAVS

-84 PNAGIAPLRA
+84 PNAGITPLRA

-99 LGRQRNVSFT
+99 LGKQRNVLFT

-150 IEFNDGVAVAYRYT
+150 IEFNDGIAVAYRYL

-173 LDYLESKITPQTKA
+173 LDYLESKITPKTKA

-204 ERQALADLANS
+204 EREKLANLANT

-221 SDEAYFDIRYDGE
+221 SDEAYFDIRYAGE

-239 SLSGMQDRT
+239 SLPGMQDRT

-307 AHELIR
+307 AHELVR
-313 VLRTRRDATIAGIQA
+313 VLKTRRDATIAGIQTV
-328 ISGMR
+328 SGMR

-359 AKFASDALHNS
+359 TRFALDALHNS

-381 RPSADEKGNYIRLA
+381 RPVIDEKGNYIRLA
-395 YSGIDNSQIDKGLS
+395 YSGIDSSQIDKGLS

>member
-1 MNKLVLSEYLY
+1 MKL
-12 ESLKKESFMKYAD
+12 AD
-25 RLDRLG
+25 RLNRLG

-43 EWVAKGNEVFPFHL
+43 DWVSKGNEVFPFHL
-57 GDLNLATPENISSA
+57 GDLNLSTPENISAA
-71 MQRAVS
+71 MQRAVV

-94 ALAQS
+94 ALAES
-99 LGRQRNVSFT
+99 LGLQRNVSFL
-109 PENIAVQPGGK
+109 PENVAVQPGGK

-150 IEFNDGVAVAYRYT
+150 IEFNDGVAVPYRYL
-164 DTPNGFQID
+164 DTENGFQID
-173 LDYLESKITPQTKA
+173 LDYLASKINSKTKA
-187 LIINDQQNP
+187 LILNDQQNP

-204 ERQALADLANS
+204 ERQALADLAIKH
-215 YNLWVL
+215 NLWVL
-221 SDEAYFDIRYDGE
+221 SDEAYFDIRYAGE

-239 SLSGMQDRT
+239 SLPGMLERT

-263 RLGAAIGPKE
+263 RLGAAIGPRDL
-273 IVDRISRLNTNEESC
+273 VDRISKLNTNEESC

-293 QWAGVEAIN
+293 QWAGVEAIT

-307 AHELIR
+307 ANELVR
-313 VLRTRRDATIAGIQA
+313 ALKTRRDATIAGIQTVT
-328 ISGMR
+328 GMR

-346 VSETMARTGHDDL
+346 VTQTMARTGHDDV
-359 AKFASDALHNS
+359 AKFATDALHNS
-370 GMSFCTRRHFG
+370 GMSFCTRKHFG
-381 RPSADEKGNYIRLA
+381 RPADNEKGNYIRLA
-395 YSGIDNSQIDKGLS
+395 YSGINNPQIDRGLA

>member
-1 MNKLVLSEYLY
+1 MKL
-12 ESLKKESFMKYAD
+12 AD
-25 RLDRLG
+25 RLNRLG

-43 EWVAKGNEVFPFHL
+43 DWVSKGNEVFPFHL
-57 GDLNLATPENISSA
+57 GDLNLATPENISAA
-71 MQRAVS
+71 MQRAVV

-84 PNAGIAPLRA
+84 PNAGIAPLRV
-94 ALAQS
+94 ALAES
-99 LGRQRNVSFT
+99 LGRQRNVTFA

-125 FLRSVMNPGDEVLY
+125 FLRSVMDPGDEVLY

-150 IEFNDGVAVAYRYT
+150 IEFNDGVAVPYRYL
-164 DTPNGFQID
+164 DTENGFQID
-173 LDYLESKITPQTKA
+173 LDYLASKINSKTKA
-187 LIINDQQNP
+187 LILNDQQNP

-204 ERQALADLANS
+204 ERQALADLAIKH
-215 YNLWVL
+215 NLWVL

-239 SLSGMQDRT
+239 SLPGMLERT

-263 RLGAAIGPKE
+263 RLGAAIGPSDL
-273 IVDRISRLNTNEESC
+273 VDRISKLNTNEESC

-293 QWAGVEAIN
+293 QWAGVEAIT

-307 AHELIR
+307 ANELVR
-313 VLRTRRDATIAGIQA
+313 VLKTRRDATIAGIQT

-346 VSETMARTGHDDL
+346 VTATMARTGHDDV
-359 AKFASDALHNS
+359 AKFATDALHNS
-370 GMSFCTRRHFG
+370 GMSFCTRKHFG
-381 RPSADEKGNYIRLA
+381 RPAENETGNYIRLA
-395 YSGIDNSQIDKGLS
+395 YSGINNPQIDKGLA

>member
-1 MNKLVLSEYLY
+1 MKL
-12 ESLKKESFMKYAD
+12 AD
-25 RLDRLG
+25 RLTRLG

-43 EWVAKGNEVFPFHL
+43 DWVSKGNEVFPFHL
-57 GDLNLATPENISSA
+57 GDINLPTPENISAA
-71 MQRAVS
+71 MQRAVV

-84 PNAGIAPLRA
+84 PNAGIAPLRV
-94 ALAQS
+94 ALAES
-99 LGRQRNVSFT
+99 LGRQRNVSFA

-150 IEFNDGVAVAYRYT
+150 IEFNDGVAVPYRYL
-164 DTPNGFQID
+164 DTAKGFRID
-173 LDYLESKITPQTKA
+173 LDYLASKVNSNTKA
-187 LIINDQQNP
+187 LILNDQQNP

-204 ERQALADLANS
+204 ERQGLADLAIKH
-215 YNLWVL
+215 NLWVL
-221 SDEAYFDIRYDGE
+221 ADEAYFDIRYAGE

-239 SLSGMQDRT
+239 SLPGMLERT

-263 RLGAAIGPKE
+263 RLGAAIGPKDL
-273 IVDRISRLNTNEESC
+273 VDRISKLNTNEESC

-293 QWAGVEAIN
+293 QWAGVEAIT

-307 AHELIR
+307 ANELVR
-313 VLRTRRDATIAGIQA
+313 VLKTRRDATIAGIQTV
-328 ISGMR
+328 SGMR

-346 VSETMARTGHDDL
+346 VTETMARTGHDDV
-359 AKFASDALHNS
+359 AKFATDALHNS
-370 GMSFCTRRHFG
+370 GMSFCTRKHFG
-381 RPSADEKGNYIRLA
+381 RPAENETGNYIRLA
-395 YSGIDNSQIDKGLS
+395 YSGINNPQIDKGLA